1 MMSRHRRFTLLA
13 LSVAASLSAC
23 QPGSIWSASAQPQR
37 GQTATLPD
45 GRTINI
51 RCQGRGAPTVIFES
65 GFGAHAGA
73 WGKVQPAVA
82 RTTRACAYDRAGMG
96 LSDPGPD
103 PRDGPA
109 IARDLDEA
117 LTAAGIEGPYV
128 LVGHSAGA
136 LYARLF
142 AARRPG
148 EVQGLVLLDPTVEQ
162 LAPPGGDGL
171 NGIRRRLTRCVTVTE
186 TSPQPPLTDPA
197 WEGCAS
203 ARAEPDA
210 IARARKPELWRNQ
223 LSELDS
229 IFGRTSLAV
238 NRLGGLLDDV
248 PAYVLTASDTAAAAP
263 KVGYDNPQSVL
274 ELRHLR
280 LALGFHPGY
289 QRTILSSHLVM
300 NDRPDAVIEAVN
312 AMVAAARAGRPPD
325 PLPPSETRGAED
337 DPAAAF
343 TR

>member
-1 MMSRHRRFTLLA
+1 MPVNRILASDARHASRFARRLA
-13 LSVAASLSAC
+13 ITALVSALGLSAC
-23 QPGSIWSASAQPQR
+23 GFSPDAAAQPQR

-51 RCQGRGAPTVIFES
+51 RCQGHGSPTVIFES
-65 GFGAHAGA
+65 GFGAHSGA

-203 ARAEPDA
+203 PKADPAA
-210 IARARKPELWRNQ
+210 IAYARRPEPWRNQ

-238 NRLGGLLDDV
+238 SRIGGLLDDL
-248 PAYVLTASDTAAAAP
+248 PAYVLTASDSAAAAP
-263 KVGYDNPQSVL
+263 KVGYENPQSVL

-312 AMVAAARAGRPPD
+312 AMVVAA
-325 PLPPSETRGAED
+325 
-337 DPAAAF
+337 
-343 TR
+343 